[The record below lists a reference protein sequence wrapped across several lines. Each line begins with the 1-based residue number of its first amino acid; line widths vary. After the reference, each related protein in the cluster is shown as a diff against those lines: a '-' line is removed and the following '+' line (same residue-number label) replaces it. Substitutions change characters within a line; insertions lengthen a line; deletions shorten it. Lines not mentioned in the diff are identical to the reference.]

1 MKIPPSFRQAY
12 IGIRPVLERLEAVV
26 KPRTEEIALRYNG
39 TYSGRIKKPENILIK
54 AEKEGHEYPFRQ
66 MDDLFACTITVP
78 NSQVIED
85 VRRDVEATFKLV
97 EVRQRAVKPEVFA
110 YNDLNLSLK
119 VIPEFWNRGEA
130 YLDLVFELQI
140 KTLLQQAWS
149 QAGHDVIY
157 KARKKTWGLT
167 RITSQLRALLE
178 MADSLLANLDS
189 AANIL
194 QGTIEY
200 PKYSKRNQI
209 IDILENTWDDPRLP
223 GNLDRAAL
231 VIEEYLRL
239 AGLTSDEFLFS
250 AELNL
255 QSDLEEGCLSNDFRL
270 EFQNHNI
277 SLSND
282 VTIMPK
288 EEGSRWWI
296 NDIEME
302 RTYIVKRVGEIL
314 NVYSDDLVEL
324 LCREDYRQYVEAR
337 SLTPTQAV
345 FIILFQEKWGDMK
358 PRLRKR
364 KVLITSEMLDL
375 CPSLA
380 KIPQDCRMVF

>member
-1 MKIPPSFRQAY
+1 MKIPPSFKQSY
-12 IGIRPVLERLEAVV
+12 MDIHPVLERLEAAVQ
-26 KPRTEEIALRYNG
+26 PRAEEIAKRYNG
-39 TYSGRIKKPENILIK
+39 VYTGRIKEPESILIK
-54 AEKEGHEYPFRQ
+54 AEKEGYKHPFLQ

-78 NSQVIED
+78 NSQAIED
-85 VRRDVEATFKLV
+85 VRRDVEAIFQLV
-97 EVRQRAVKPEVFA
+97 EVRQRAVEPEEFA

-119 VIPEFWNRGEA
+119 TIPEFWNRGEA

-209 IDILENTWDDPRLP
+209 IDILECAWDDPRLP

-231 VIEEYLRL
+231 VIENYLEL
-239 AGLTSDEFLFS
+239 AGL
-250 AELNL
+250 A
-255 QSDLEEGCLSNDFRL
+255 
-270 EFQNHNI
+270 
-277 SLSND
+277 
-282 VTIMPK
+282 
-288 EEGSRWWI
+288 
-296 NDIEME
+296 
-302 RTYIVKRVGEIL
+302 
-314 NVYSDDLVEL
+314 SDDLVEL
-324 LCREDYRQYVEAR
+324 LRREEYRRYVEAR

-358 PRLRKR
+358 PRLKKGKR
-364 KVLITSEMLDL
+364 KVLVTSEMLDL
-375 CPSLA
+375 CPNLA
-380 KIPQDCRMVF
+380 KIPPDYCASL

>member
-1 MKIPPSFRQAY
+1 MKIPPSFNQAY
-12 IGIRPVLERLEAVV
+12 MDVRPVLERLEAVV
-26 KPRTEEIALRYNG
+26 KPRAEEIAKRYNG
-39 TYSGRIKKPENILIK
+39 VYTGRIKEPESILIK
-54 AEKEGHEYPFRQ
+54 SLKEGYDLLFLN
-66 MDDLFACTITVP
+66 MYVLFACTITVP
-78 NSQVIED
+78 NPQAIED
-85 VRRDVEATFKLV
+85 VRRDVEATFQLV
-97 EVRQRAVKPEVFA
+97 EVRQRAVKPEEFA

-157 KARKKTWGLT
+157 KAGKKTWGLT

-189 AANIL
+189 AASIL

-209 IDILENTWDDPRLP
+209 IDILEGAWDDPRLP

-231 VIEEYLRL
+231 VIENYLGL
-239 AGLTSDEFLFS
+239 AGLAS
-250 AELNL
+250 
-255 QSDLEEGCLSNDFRL
+255 G
-270 EFQNHNI
+270 
-277 SLSND
+277 
-282 VTIMPK
+282 
-288 EEGSRWWI
+288 
-296 NDIEME
+296 
-302 RTYIVKRVGEIL
+302 
-314 NVYSDDLVEL
+314 DLVEL
-324 LCREDYRQYVEAR
+324 LRREEYRRYVEAR

-358 PRLRKR
+358 PRLKKR

-375 CPSLA
+375 CPNLA
-380 KIPQDCRMVF
+380 KIPRDYRINF